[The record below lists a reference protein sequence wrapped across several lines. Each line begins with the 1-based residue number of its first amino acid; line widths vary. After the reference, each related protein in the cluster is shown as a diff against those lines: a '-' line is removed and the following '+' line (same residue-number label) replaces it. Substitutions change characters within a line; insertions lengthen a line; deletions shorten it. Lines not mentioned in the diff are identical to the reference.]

1 MTASLVVQTSFLG
14 DMVLTTPLLAYL
26 AERGAV
32 DVVATPA
39 AAALLANHPA
49 VRETIVYDKRGV
61 DRGVG
66 GFLRLASR
74 LRGSKY
80 GAAYH
85 AQGSP
90 RSGALTAAAGI
101 GDRVGFAT
109 SAGRMFYTTRVA
121 PIDNMHH
128 AARLLSLG
136 TRDPLRPFPREVL
149 RPRLYPGAPE
159 RDAVDKLLA
168 GRRDSRS
175 LIAVAPGSVWATKR
189 WPFYAELA
197 TLLADDAQIVVIGGA
212 ADNALATEIVSAA
225 NGSAIDATGKLSL
238 LASAELIGRATV
250 LVTNDSSPLHLAS
263 AMNTPTLAI
272 FGPTV
277 PEFGFGPLADRTD
290 VAGVRDLACRPCDRH
305 GPQKCPLSHWRC
317 MRDLSAEYVARN
329 VRELLAL

>member
-1 MTASLVVQTSFLG
+1 MPDLPSEPPLNSLVVQTSFLG

-49 VRETIVYDKRGV
+49 VRETIVYDKRGG

-66 GFLRLASR
+66 GFLRLAAR
-74 LRGSKY
+74 LRASNRY
-80 GAAYH
+80 DAAYH

-90 RSGALTAAAGI
+90 RSGALTAAARI

-109 SAGRMFYTTRVA
+109 SAGRMFYTTRIA

-136 TRDPLRPFPREVL
+136 TRDPLRSASPETL
-149 RPRLYPGAPE
+149 RPRLYPGSPE
-159 RDAVDKLLA
+159 RDAVNRLFA

-175 LIAVAPGSVWATKR
+175 LIAVAPGSGWATKR

-197 TLLADDAQIVVIGGA
+197 TLIKVERTLRSSW
-212 ADNALATEIVSAA
+212 SAA
-225 NGSAIDATGKLSL
+225 PRT
-238 LASAELIGRATV
+238 RACKER
-250 LVTNDSSPLHLAS
+250 SSRR
-263 AMNTPTLAI
+263 
-272 FGPTV
+272 
-277 PEFGFGPLADRTD
+277 RTD
-290 VAGVRDLACRPCDRH
+290 RRSMPRGNCRSSRRP
-305 GPQKCPLSHWRC
+305 S
-317 MRDLSAEYVARN
+317 
-329 VRELLAL
+329 